1 MSDIKLIDIKQN
13 ILSDNDNQADIVR
26 EDLKKKNTYMIN
38 LMASPGSG
46 KTSTIIQ
53 TVKNLRGEMKIG
65 VIEGDIESLV
75 DSEKMK
81 AQDIPVVQIRTG
93 GACHLDAPMI
103 TPALEELMKEELDLI
118 FVENIG
124 NLVCPAE
131 FDIGANLRVMILSI
145 PEGDDKVLKYPLMFS
160 VSDVLLINKVDTAE
174 VFDFNKEKLYE
185 RVKALNPNIKIFE
198 ISCKTGEGILEWCN
212 YLKEMVQQ

>member
-46 KTSTIIQ
+46 KTSTILQ
-53 TVKNLRGEMKIG
+53 TVKNLRDEIKIG

-103 TPALEELMKEELDLI
+103 TPALDELMKEELDLI

-160 VSDVLLINKVDTAE
+160 VSDVLLINKVDTVE

-185 RVKALNPNIKIFE
+185 RVKALNPDVKIFE
-198 ISCKTGEGILEWCN
+198 ISCKTGEGISEWCN
-212 YLKEMVQQ
+212 FLKERVNQ